1 MVVLYRK
8 AQVWLNNQ
16 YIFKQQQVQLIGNFQ
31 REFQRESFSIGLIL
45 IHILIIIPIL

>member
-16 YIFKQQQVQLIGNFQ
+16 YIIKQQQVQLIGSGEPPAEGGLFQ
-31 REFQRESFSIGLIL
+31 LTL
-45 IHILIIIPIL
+45 Y